1 MNDCNAEARVA
12 MFLCDDVMV
21 VVFVWAFVVIYSDY
35 RCMCVMA
42 AVTSSI
48 NQTTHK
54 PQRGVRFTLE
64 GKRPYGSGEQIKWEP
79 SLLGNPS
86 CQFWE
91 IQSEAWP
98 GDYYHLPRTVKEE
111 RERLHLM
118 STQTTQYRYNQNHF
132 KSRIA
137 NMI

>member
-1 MNDCNAEARVA
+1 MNDCNAEARVV

-42 AVTSSI
+42 AVTFPI

-54 PQRGVRFTLE
+54 PHCGVRFTLE
-64 GKRPYGSGEQIKWEP
+64 GKRPYGSGEQIKSEP
-79 SLLGNPS
+79 SLLGNQS
-86 CQFWE
+86 CLFWE
-91 IQSEAWP
+91 IQSEARP
-98 GDYYHLPRTVKEE
+98 GDYYHLPGTVKEE
-111 RERLHLM
+111 RGRLHLM
-118 STQTTQYRYNQNHF
+118 TTRYRYNQNNF
-132 KSRIA
+132 NSRIA